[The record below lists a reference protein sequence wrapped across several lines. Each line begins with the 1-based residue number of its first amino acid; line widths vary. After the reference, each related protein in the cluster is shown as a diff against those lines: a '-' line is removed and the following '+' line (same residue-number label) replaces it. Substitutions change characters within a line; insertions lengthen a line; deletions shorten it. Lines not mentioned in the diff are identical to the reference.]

1 MPTHLFA
8 YGTLRQP
15 EVQRAVFGR
24 VLDGAEDAVCGYDLG
39 ALQITDPDVIAS
51 SGSDSHPVLLPSD
64 DRGQQVAGTVFAIS
78 DEDLA
83 AADD

>member
-39 ALQITDPDVIAS
+39 SPT
-51 SGSDSHPVLLPSD
+51 
-64 DRGQQVAGTVFAIS
+64 RT
-78 DEDLA
+78 
-83 AADD
+83 